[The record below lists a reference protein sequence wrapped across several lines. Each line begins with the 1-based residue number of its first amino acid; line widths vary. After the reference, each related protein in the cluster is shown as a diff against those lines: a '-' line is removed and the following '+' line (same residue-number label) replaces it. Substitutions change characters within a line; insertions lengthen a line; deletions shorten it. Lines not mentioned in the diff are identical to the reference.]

1 MVEVT
6 TQDAPTDFESIQSND
21 EEEYGSDY
29 SECNCGEIHTYYKLK
44 EALKLPQAES
54 KKLGGYEKLD
64 GTCSSIWSELTFRIA
79 NKLFV
84 CLTAPEKTQKKKE
97 LLSG

>member
-21 EEEYGSDY
+21 EEEESGSDY
-29 SECNCGEIHTYYKLK
+29 SECNCGEIHTYYKLN

-54 KKLGGYEKLD
+54 KKLGGYRKTGSMFQYLV
-64 GTCSSIWSELTFRIA
+64 RIDFQ
-79 NKLFV
+79 N
-84 CLTAPEKTQKKKE
+84 CQ
-97 LLSG
+97 